1 MALLPFVTFGIY
13 HLAWWYRINRELSD
27 FGHANNID
35 LGTNPLLSMLALFPG
50 VLIIVPPL
58 VSHRNGTKRVQAVAI
73 ERGTAPV
80 NG

>member
-1 MALLPFVTFGIY
+1 
-13 HLAWWYRINRELSD
+13 
-27 FGHANNID
+27 
-35 LGTNPLLSMLALFPG
+35 MLALFPG